1 MMRRSGSLGMKPP
14 GKVLAQEKAPK
25 PARDESSDEPALLA
39 MQLLGRWGRVAQGHV
54 MLGSGCVCGADFG
67 AVAVGEFEQDILD
80 FLHGRH
86 PVLAEFAP
94 GGNIAGVLRKIAQ
107 PGTGLGAAAAAAVL
121 ADLNRSI
128 DSFEQAHRTG

>member
-1 MMRRSGSLGMKPP
+1 MRRSGSLCMKPA
-14 GKVLAQEKAPK
+14 GKARAP
-25 PARDESSDEPALLA
+25 ATQRDTSSDEPALLA

-54 MLGSGCVCGADFG
+54 MLGSGCVCGASFG

-86 PVLAEFAP
+86 PRLADFAA
-94 GGNIAGVLRKIAQ
+94 GENIAGVLRRLAQ
-107 PGTGLGAAAAAAVL
+107 PGCDFPHDASAALL
-121 ADLNRSI
+121 ADLARSI